1 MFPRTGY
8 IIDMPIANPY
18 VKAHQITAQREPRS
32 WRVLL
37 IIVGAALAAPFA
49 KPLLLNYAGT
59 GSGIEQL
66 SLRLGAFLAGLMA
79 LQTYTDIV
87 RSPERDVISLHPL
100 LPVFFLDAVAKRTV
114 KKSVCWPIALAIVT
128 FPLLFEGS
136 FEAWFWI
143 LMILF
148 SSWLGG
154 IGLGYAVNLGSI
166 WAARDQ
172 RMNPILDL
180 VRGSNPKEQAAFIY
194 APGVALALLGIA
206 IAFASGG
213 ARAALSGNP
222 VLGSLVALPI
232 VLGGIGFWWARTLV
246 ERELVR
252 GVAILAEIDAHWIQ
266 ATEDEDAGAV
276 YLDWVAKNNPDLLR
290 SLRQGW
296 RSHRLYP
303 NLSWGCGLLCALEL
317 WGGQVDD
324 TIIIGSAGIV
334 ILGTLPFR
342 LAKGDP
348 CWLDKA
354 LVLDPRSVATSRMYT
369 TVLYSLGIWSP
380 IAFVS
385 VITIEKSMF
394 MPLMLLMG
402 LSLVASS
409 MGASFARRLP
419 IQGSALY
426 IPCALVMW
434 GITLRVLVW

>member
-1 MFPRTGY
+1 
-8 IIDMPIANPY
+8 MPIANPY
-18 VKAHQITAQREPRS
+18 LKAHQITTQREPRS
-32 WRVLL
+32 WRGVL
-37 IIVGAALAAPFA
+37 IVVGAILAAPIA
-49 KPLLLNYAGT
+49 EPILLNYAGS

-114 KKSVCWPIALAIVT
+114 KKSVCWPTALAIVT
-128 FPLLFEGS
+128 IPLLYRGS

-172 RMNPILDL
+172 RMSSILDL
-180 VRGSNPKEQAAFIY
+180 VRGSNPREQAAFIY

-222 VLGSLVALPI
+222 VLGLLVALPI
-232 VLGGIGFWWARTLV
+232 VLGGVGYWWARSLV
-246 ERELVR
+246 ERELIR
-252 GVAILAEIDAHWIQ
+252 GVAILAEIDAHWRLV
-266 ATEDEDAGAV
+266 TDDEDAGAV
-276 YLDWVAKNNPDLLR
+276 YLDWVAKNNPNLLR

-296 RSHRLYP
+296 RSYRLYP
-303 NLSWGCGLLCALEL
+303 NLSWGCGLLCALAL

-324 TIIIGSAGIV
+324 TIILGSAGV
-334 ILGTLPFR
+334 VTLGTLPFR

-348 CWLDKA
+348 VWLDKA
-354 LVLDPRSVATSRMYT
+354 LVLDSRSVETSRLYT
-369 TVLYSLGIWSP
+369 TVLYSLGIWVP

-394 MPLMLLMG
+394 IPLMLLLG
-402 LSLVASS
+402 LSFVASFL
-409 MGASFARRLP
+409 GASFARRFP
-419 IQGSALY
+419 IQGYALY

-434 GITLRVLVW
+434 GTTLRVLVW